1 VVSVN
6 HPLMIDGS
14 KVFLLGNGYAP
25 VITVRDKSG
34 QVVYSDATPFLP
46 QDGMYQSVGVVKAPG
61 AQPEQIGLQGLFLPT
76 AMVDSQGMRSV
87 FPDDLDPVL
96 ALTAYVG
103 DLGLESGLPQS
114 VYTLDVD
121 RMTQLKSPD
130 GSPYRVLLRP
140 GQTAQLPGGNGSVT
154 FETVQRFAGLSIR
167 HDPTSGWALLGS
179 ILAMLGLS
187 LSLFVPRRRVFV
199 RVARD
204 DEGTRT
210 VVDVGALARG
220 EDSHLDDEVR
230 RVLDALGVD
239 RPELSSDRKA
249 V

>member
-1 VVSVN
+1 
-6 HPLMIDGS
+6 
-14 KVFLLGNGYAP
+14 
-25 VITVRDKSG
+25 
-34 QVVYSDATPFLP
+34 
-46 QDGMYQSVGVVKAPG
+46 
-61 AQPEQIGLQGLFLPT
+61 
-76 AMVDSQGMRSV
+76 
-87 FPDDLDPVL
+87 
-96 ALTAYVG
+96 
-103 DLGLESGLPQS
+103 
-114 VYTLDVD
+114 
-121 RMTQLKSPD
+121 
-130 GSPYRVLLRP
+130 
-140 GQTAQLPGGNGSVT
+140 
-154 FETVQRFAGLSIR
+154 VQRFAGLSIR

-199 RVARD
+199 RVVRD